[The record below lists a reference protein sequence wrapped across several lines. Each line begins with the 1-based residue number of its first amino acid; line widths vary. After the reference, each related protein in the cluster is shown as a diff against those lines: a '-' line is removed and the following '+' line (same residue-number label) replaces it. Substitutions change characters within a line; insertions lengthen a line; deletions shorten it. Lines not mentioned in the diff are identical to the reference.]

1 MKGYILKRLGG
12 FVFVLFGISILTF
25 VIMHISP
32 VDSAE
37 AYIRKTSLVPSE
49 EALQKIREE
58 MGLNKPLPIQYLSW
72 VKNLLKLDL
81 GTSYITNES
90 VLNEFKSRFPVTLK
104 LVTAAVFII
113 LLISIPLG
121 VISAVYKNKFLDH
134 LIRILALLGV
144 SLPNYLIGFLLIYV
158 FGVYLK
164 LLPIM
169 GEGTARQI
177 ILPAFTLAIPVA
189 SSYIR
194 MLRVNM
200 LENMN
205 MDYIKYARARGV
217 EENLVIFKHVL
228 INALLPMI
236 TILGQSIAYMMAG
249 IAIVETIFSWPGIG
263 KYCIDAIYN
272 RDYPVI
278 QSYVLLLATIFVFCN
293 LLTDIINM
301 AIDPR
306 ILKEG
311 ADV

>member
-1 MKGYILKRLGG
+1 MKKYILKRLGG
-12 FVFVLFGISILTF
+12 FIFVLFGISILTF

-49 EALQKIREE
+49 EAVLKAREE
-58 MGLNKPLPIQYLSW
+58 MGLNQPLHIQYLSW
-72 VKNLLKLDL
+72 IKDLLKLDL
-81 GTSYITNES
+81 GTSYITKES
-90 VLNEFKSRFPVTLK
+90 VLSEFKIRFPITLK
-104 LVTAAVFII
+104 LVAVSIFII

-134 LIRILALLGV
+134 LIRIFALIGV
-144 SLPNYLIGFLLIYV
+144 SLPNYLIGFLLIYI
-158 FGVYLK
+158 FGVYLNI
-164 LLPIM
+164 LPIM
-169 GEGTARQI
+169 GEGTLKQI

-217 EENLVIFKHVL
+217 KESLVILKHVL
-228 INALLPMI
+228 INALVPMI

-249 IAIVETIFSWPGIG
+249 VAIVETIFSWPGIG
-263 KYCIDAIYN
+263 QYCINAIYN

-293 LLTDIINM
+293 LLSDIINM

-311 ADV
+311 EGV